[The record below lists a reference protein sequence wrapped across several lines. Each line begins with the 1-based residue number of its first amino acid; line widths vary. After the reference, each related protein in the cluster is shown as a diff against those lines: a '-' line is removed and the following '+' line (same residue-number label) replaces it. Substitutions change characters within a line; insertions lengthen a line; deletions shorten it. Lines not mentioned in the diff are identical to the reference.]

1 MCLNIAVCVWG
12 VKGVSE
18 HCCVWGGGMGV
29 SEHCCVC
36 LNIAVCVGEGYGCV

>member
-1 MCLNIAVCVWG
+1 MCLNIAVCG
-12 VKGVSE
+12 
-18 HCCVWGGGMGV
+18 GGGMGV